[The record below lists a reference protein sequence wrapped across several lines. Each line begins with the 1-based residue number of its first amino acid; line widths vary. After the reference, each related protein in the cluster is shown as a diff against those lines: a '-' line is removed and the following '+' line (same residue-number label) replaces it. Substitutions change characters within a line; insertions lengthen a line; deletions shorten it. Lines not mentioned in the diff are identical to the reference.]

1 MPAQYLPYAYFNGE
15 IIPFAEAKVSVA
27 THALQYGTGVFG
39 GIRGY
44 LEDGAGAINIFRL
57 QDHCERLLQSCGLIK
72 IKTPFDAAGLANLL
86 VNLTAKNNPQSNV
99 YYRPFAYK
107 SGCDLTPTLS
117 SVADGF
123 ALYMLALEEYYS
135 ADKGLSVMVSS
146 WQRVS
151 DNIIPARGK
160 VSGAYINSSLANE
173 DAKSFGFDE
182 ALMLNERG
190 KVGEGSAANL
200 FMVRRG
206 VLVTPPVTA
215 DILEGITRRTV
226 FQLAQDLG
234 IATEQREIDR
244 SELYLADELFFCG
257 TGAQI
262 TPIAQLD
269 KRPVGS
275 GQAAISKRIAER
287 FFEVV
292 KGRRP
297 EYKGWLTRVP
307 IRASVA
313 AD

>member
-1 MPAQYLPYAYFNGE
+1 
-15 IIPFAEAKVSVA
+15 
-27 THALQYGTGVFG
+27 
-39 GIRGY
+39 
-44 LEDGAGAINIFRL
+44 
-57 QDHCERLLQSCGLIK
+57 
-72 IKTPFDAAGLANLL
+72 
-86 VNLTAKNNPQSNV
+86 
-99 YYRPFAYK
+99 
-107 SGCDLTPTLS
+107 
-117 SVADGF
+117 VADGF
-123 ALYMLALEEYYS
+123 ALYMLALDDYYS

-182 ALMLNERG
+182 AIMLNERG

-206 VLVTPPVTA
+206 VLATPPVTA
-215 DILEGITRRTV
+215 DILEGITRRTI

-234 IATEQREIDR
+234 IPTEQRELDR
-244 SELYLADELFFCG
+244 SELYVADELFFCG
-257 TGAQI
+257 TGAQV

-275 GQAAISKRIAER
+275 GKPGDITKRIAER

-292 KGRRP
+292 KGKRP

-307 IRASVA
+307 VKASLA